1 MRYHIFKNNRPV
13 TFEKQFNEKENSQ
26 HAFAHISFKLYIVL
40 FVTVS
45 FKCTMIF
52 LIECYF

>member
-1 MRYHIFKNNRPV
+1 MRYHILKNNRPV

-52 LIECYF
+52 FN